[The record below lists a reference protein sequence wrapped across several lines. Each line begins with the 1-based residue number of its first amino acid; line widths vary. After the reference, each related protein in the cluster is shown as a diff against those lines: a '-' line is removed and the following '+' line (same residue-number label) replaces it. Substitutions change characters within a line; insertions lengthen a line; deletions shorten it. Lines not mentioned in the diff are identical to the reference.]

1 VINFSTLGLPVSR
14 FHTFVCYLRCCK
26 YLNKVID
33 LISTVI
39 IARPVNSENIVTAF
53 IYVSENKQI
62 ISNQNTKKWQPRQ
75 PKSVAIIAA
84 NIWQR
89 NYTGTNERDLILS
102 CIIPWLRREVK
113 SFVFNNS
120 VRHFLQRVSK
130 IFSGANKQPSNFWYL
145 IWMSFHG
152 AVCDRLR
159 VATNLRQLNARNSS

>member
-1 VINFSTLGLPVSR
+1 MINFSTLGLPVSR
-14 FHTFVCYLRCCK
+14 FHTFVIFCYLRCCK
-26 YLNKVID
+26 YIIKVID
-33 LISTVI
+33 LISTV

-53 IYVSENKQI
+53 VYVSENKQI

-102 CIIPWLRREVK
+102 CTVPWLRREVK

-152 AVCDRLR
+152 AVCDS
-159 VATNLRQLNARNSS
+159 VKTVWEWQQI